1 MHSSDGLVKVKELR
15 EGPAKKC
22 GKIHVGD
29 FILHVDGHK
38 VDSVDEME
46 KLVVG
51 DEGSIVAFTVL
62 DGTSFQSQVIPVSR
76 SFLMDQHPDQDIA
89 TSPLCSGRLA
99 MSGLDTSDE
108 NAALL
113 SKSRR
118 REMPVPS
125 SYPLPRLQLI
135 PEQLSRGREGRPP
148 LYETGSSRRSEG
160 GGLDTPSSKY
170 KTSFN
175 GSSAMLQRRSAY

>member
-1 MHSSDGLVKVKELR
+1 VHSSDGLIKVKELR

-38 VDSVDEME
+38 VDSVDEVE
-46 KLVVG
+46 ELVVG
-51 DEGSIVAFTVL
+51 DEGSIVAFTVW
-62 DGTSFQSQVIPVSR
+62 DGTSLQSQVIPISR
-76 SFLMDQHPDQDIA
+76 SFLLDQHRDQEIA
-89 TSPLCSGRLA
+89 TSPLCSGRRG

-108 NAALL
+108 NRALL
-113 SKSRR
+113 SQSRR
-118 REMPVPS
+118 RELPAPS

-135 PEQLSRGREGRPP
+135 PKQLPWGHEGRPP
-148 LYETGSSRRSEG
+148 VNETGPSRRSQG
-160 GGLDTPSSKY
+160 RDLDTPSSKY
-170 KTSFN
+170 RTSFN